1 MEAIQKSAEHHFLT
15 ILQGLKKAPQGYAVL
30 HFALSKRLDHSKI
43 LENSSAINK
52 TLSTARKA
60 SEEEFQFFKDKMRDI
75 PKGYLYLFEDNDI
88 ILIAPFRSDMDK
100 ERLQKLYENFAKRLQ
115 DDQADFSLLEH
126 EFNKFQKL
134 ADQKMLSAKAV
145 NAYRSMADIFKVNS
159 ISVRRER
166 REHPI
171 VQVIE
176 DDRFTAS
183 YTSNILAKEYD
194 LVLSRN
200 GEDGILHYIENA
212 PDIIFIDIH
221 LPGLSGH
228 EVLESLKAIDPN
240 VFAVMLSADAVKDN
254 IVKSA
259 EGGANN
265 FLKKPFSKDKIL
277 NIVKNSPYVRATVN
291 KNASSLRTH

>member
-15 ILQGLKKAPQGYAVL
+15 ILQGLKKAPQGFAVL

-43 LENSSAINK
+43 LENPSAINK
-52 TLSTARKA
+52 TLSTVRKA
-60 SEEEFQFFKDKMRDI
+60 SEEDFLFFKEKMQDI

-100 ERLQKLYENFAKRLQ
+100 ERLHKLYDGFAKRLE
-115 DDQADFSLLEH
+115 DGVADFSLLEH
-126 EFNKFQKL
+126 EFNKFQNL

-145 NAYRSMADIFKVNS
+145 NAYRNMADIFKVNS

-228 EVLESLKAIDPN
+228 EVLESLKTIDPN

-265 FLKKPFSKDKIL
+265 FLKKPFSKDRIL
-277 NIVKNSPYVRATVN
+277 NIVKNSPYVRATIN

>member
-15 ILQGLKKAPQGYAVL
+15 ILQGLKKAPQGFAVL

-52 TLSTARKA
+52 TLSTVRKE
-60 SEEEFQFFKDKMRDI
+60 SEADFLFFKEKMQDI

-88 ILIAPFRSDMDK
+88 LLIAPFRSDMDK
-100 ERLQKLYENFAKRLQ
+100 ERLQKLYHAFSEKLE
-115 DDQADFSLLEH
+115 DGMADFSILEH
-126 EFNKFQKL
+126 ELNKFQKM
-134 ADQKMLSAKAV
+134 ADQKLLSAKAV
-145 NAYRSMADIFKVNS
+145 NAYRAMADRFKVNS

-166 REHPI
+166 RDHPV

-240 VFAVMLSADAVKDN
+240 VFAVMLSADTVKDN

-265 FLKKPFSKDKIL
+265 FLKKPFSKDRIL
-277 NIVKNSPYVRATVN
+277 NIVKNSPYVRATTN